1 MWVPVWRPH
10 PVAVLLVV
18 INGFERIQLKAE
30 FRNASIPLL
39 QLFVKR
45 LR

>member
-1 MWVPVWRPH
+1 MWVPVWRPY
-10 PVAVLLVV
+10 PAAVLLVV
-18 INGFERIQLKAE
+18 IDGFQRIQLEAE
-30 FRNASIPLL
+30 VRNASIPLL